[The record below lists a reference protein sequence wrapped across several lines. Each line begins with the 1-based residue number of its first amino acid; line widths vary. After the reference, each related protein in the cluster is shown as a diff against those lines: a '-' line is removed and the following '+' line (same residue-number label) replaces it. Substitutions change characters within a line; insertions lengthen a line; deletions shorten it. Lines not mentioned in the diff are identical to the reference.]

1 MPAIQTPCPE
11 CGAARTYVVLSSLL
25 ETGWIV
31 RRRKCA
37 GCDYRWYTK
46 QAPEEIVS
54 PYQLVWKKSKV
65 WSLQNDV

>member
-1 MPAIQTPCPE
+1 
-11 CGAARTYVVLSSLL
+11 VLSSLL

-37 GCDYRWYTK
+37 GCHHRWYTK